1 LWSQDANG
9 EGVFLHQQFPQF
21 MALFSEPSYLS
32 LPPSFYS
39 EQHPEQVPQPELLL
53 WNSELAEKLNIKN
66 ISELEKTQIFSG
78 NVLPAGTRPLAQAY
92 AGHQFGH
99 FTMLGDGRAI
109 LLSEVLDGKGNRFD
123 IQLKGAGQT
132 PFSRN
137 GDGRATL
144 KSMLR
149 EYLISEAMHHLG
161 IPTSRSL
168 AVVKTGGPVYR
179 EKVHPGA
186 ILTRVMSSH
195 IRVGTFEYARHFGKL
210 EDLKALFEYS
220 CHRHF
225 PKIEHSENKALDFL
239 EAIMNK
245 QIDLIVDW
253 MRVGFIHGVMNTDN
267 MGIAGETFDYG
278 PCAFMN
284 AYHPDTVFSS
294 IDTQGRYAFAN
305 QPLIVRWNL
314 AGLAMALLPLI
325 DEADEVAAHAAK
337 SVLDTFMPIYQKR
350 YVAMMRKKLGLRN
363 ALAEDRK
370 LIEELLA
377 WMEKVG
383 ADYTNTF
390 LVLSG
395 DREESGLWL
404 QPAFQNWKTQW
415 LTRCGHDGPDFQ
427 EMRVSNPMVI
437 PRNHM
442 VEDALEAAHHG
453 EMQQFLDFLKILAN
467 PYNRS
472 PLPEKYLNP
481 SEMGDANYQTF
492 CGT

>member
-1 LWSQDANG
+1 LYAKFTP
-9 EGVFLHQQFPQF
+9 VMATFL
-21 MALFSEPSYLS
+21 EPSYLS
-32 LPPSFYS
+32 LPSSFYS
-39 EQHPEQVPQPELLL
+39 EQQPDLVPQPELLL
-53 WNSELAEKLNIKN
+53 WNSKLATQLNILGF
-66 ISELEKTQIFSG
+66 SDLEKAQIFSG
-78 NVLPAGTRPLAQAY
+78 NTLPAGTRPLAQAY

-109 LLSEVLDGKGNRFD
+109 LLSEVLDAEGKRFD

-179 EKVHPGA
+179 EQVHPGA

-210 EDLKALFEYS
+210 EDLNALFEYT
-220 CHRHF
+220 CHRHY
-225 PKIEHSENKALDFL
+225 PKIAQSENQALDFL
-239 EAIMNK
+239 KAIMNK

-305 QPLIVRWNL
+305 QPLIARWNL

-325 DEADEVAAHAAK
+325 DEADEAAAHAAK
-337 SVLDTFMPIYQKR
+337 SVLDTFMPHYQDR
-350 YVAMMRKKLGLRN
+350 YVAMMGKKLGLQN
-363 ALAEDRK
+363 SLAEDRK
-370 LIEELLA
+370 LIEELLG

-395 DREESGLWL
+395 DLEESGLWL

-415 LTRCGHDGPDFQ
+415 LTRCGQAGPDFKT
-427 EMRVSNPMVI
+427 MKTVNPKVI
-437 PRNHM
+437 PRNHL
-442 VEDALEAAHHG
+442 VEGVLEAGHHG
-453 EMQQFLDFLKILAN
+453 DLQPFLDFLKILTN
-467 PYNRS
+467 PYDRS

-481 SEMGDANYQTF
+481 PEMGDANYQTF